1 MDLDKVKLK
10 PFGKGSPLYMPL
22 RTFAVHKKKIKI
34 ATLTVSWKQSFPVL
48 MGDSEELKSSMEKVT
63 AGVGEKTR
71 EPKLEVE
78 HEDATV
84 LLQSHG
90 KT

>member
-1 MDLDKVKLK
+1 
-10 PFGKGSPLYMPL
+10 
-22 RTFAVHKKKIKI
+22 
-34 ATLTVSWKQSFPVL
+34 